1 VSELLDYVREG
12 FGFGPEQMITFHKLQ
27 AFSPAYFKDNGKLF
41 GYSAENMLAAQSLSE
56 SRYASGDHD
65 PFITDGLIGPSDEWK
80 IIDIESLCGFFTN
93 PAKYL
98 LTKRLGIYLEE
109 KDAVLSDREDFDLS
123 GLDRYLVN
131 QDLVSDIKDGKP
143 SGNYCLSAYR
153 AEGRLP
159 HGRAGEILL
168 NESGIDAGNFVKKL
182 DEFTKGGKPD
192 SYNVDMTI
200 NGFSLTGRLTNIYE
214 SGMLSFRY
222 AAMKAKDLLRA
233 WIYHLALCSHRDRG
247 LPLNTFLVCTDK
259 TVKFNPVEKSGD
271 NLAVLLDLYYQG
283 LSKPL
288 LFFPGLSEEYVKQSH
303 INKKDRKEVMKAVR
317 NRWLGSMYSRG
328 EFEDPYYNICFRS
341 AGMNDIFNDSFIK
354 NSESVFLPLLNHLSE
369 T

>member
-1 VSELLDYVREG
+1 
-12 FGFGPEQMITFHKLQ
+12 MTTFHKLQ
-27 AFSPAYFKDNGKLF
+27 AFSPSYFKDNGKLF

-56 SRYASGDHD
+56 SRYKSGDHA

-98 LTKRLGIYLEE
+98 ITKRLGIFLDE
-109 KDAVLSDREDFDLS
+109 KDVVLSDREDFDLS

-143 SGNYCLSAYR
+143 AGDYCLSAYR

-159 HGRAGEILL
+159 HGKAGEILL
-168 NESGIDAGNFVKKL
+168 NESGIDAGFFVKKL
-182 DEFTKGGKPD
+182 GEFTKGGKPG

-247 LPLNTFLVCTDK
+247 LPLNNTYLVCMDK

-271 NLAVLLDLYYQG
+271 NLAVLLDLYWEG
-283 LSKPL
+283 LSHPL
-288 LFFPGLSEEYVKQSH
+288 SFFPDLSHEYNEQAH
-303 INKKDRKEVMKAVR
+303 IRRKEKKEAIRIVEK
-317 NRWLGSMYSRG
+317 RWQGSDFAGGVS
-328 EFEDPYYNICFRS
+328 EDPYYALCFRNS
-341 AGMNDIFNDSFIK
+341 DINDIFNDSFIK
-354 NSESVFLPLLNHLSE
+354 NSESVFLPLLHHLSE
-369 T
+369 S